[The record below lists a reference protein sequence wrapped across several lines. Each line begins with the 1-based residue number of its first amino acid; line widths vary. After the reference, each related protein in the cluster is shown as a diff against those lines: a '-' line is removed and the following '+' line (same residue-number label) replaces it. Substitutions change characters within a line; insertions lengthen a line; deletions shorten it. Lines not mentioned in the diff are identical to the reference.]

1 MAHNTPRIIIEATQT
16 YSPGNVE
23 LLIYLLKK
31 IESNNFDIK
40 LYLGHDATEK
50 IINELNISSLNIYRS
65 SALQTFTRSIQKRKN
80 VLFFCSYPPLGKHY
94 NSIVYYHSSF
104 FFNPIKTLLNR
115 KVSLKTRFSRIF
127 IHFVIRLFN
136 KKVNIFY
143 CQTPEIKRDLLQS
156 FKNIQVQCVPFFNDI
171 ELIAA
176 KNHEKDVKFD
186 FFYPAT
192 ADVHK
197 NYFRLFDAVL
207 LLGKQKKISL
217 AVTVARDKLSFIER
231 INEVNSILGY
241 EAVVNIGRVPKQ
253 EVIAYFIKSKAMI
266 FPSLEESLG
275 LPLIEAATLNIP
287 IIGSDLPYIY
297 DVVENPIVFN
307 PYEPQDIADKMKGF
321 LEGKFNDVKQT
332 NKIRNQVEEI
342 INFFKK

>member
-1 MAHNTPRIIIEATQT
+1 MVHNTPEIIIEATQT

-23 LLIYLLKK
+23 LLLYLLEKLK
-31 IESNNFDIK
+31 SNNFAITI
-40 LYLGHDATEK
+40 YLGHDTTEK
-50 IINELNISSLNIYRS
+50 AINELNISSINLCRS
-65 SALQTFTRSIQKRKN
+65 SVLQTFIRSFQKRRN
-80 VLFFCSYPPLGKHY
+80 VLFFCSYPPLGKHN
-94 NSIVYYHSSF
+94 NSLVYYHTSF
-104 FFNPIKTLLNR
+104 FANPYKFLKDELPIRIKMI
-115 KVSLKTRFSRIF
+115 RIF
-127 IHFVIRLFN
+127 VHWIIKFFH
-136 KKVNIFY
+136 KKVDVFY
-143 CQTPEIKRDLLQS
+143 CQTSEIKKELLDNFS
-156 FKNIQVQCVPFFNDI
+156 TIKVQCMPFFNDT
-171 ELIAA
+171 ELINA
-176 KNHEKDVKFD
+176 KNQENNGQYD

-207 LLGKQKKISL
+207 LLGKQKKIL
-217 AVTVARDKLSFIER
+217 LVVTVARDRLSFIER

-253 EVIAYFIKSKAMI
+253 EVIAYFRKSKAMI
-266 FPSLEESLG
+266 FPSLKESLG
-275 LPLIEAATLNIP
+275 LPLIEAATLKTP

-307 PYEPQDIADKMKGF
+307 PYEPQDMADKMKDF

-332 NKIRNQVEEI
+332 NKISNQVEEI